1 MLNPKIII
9 AFLLLSLGS
18 ALYAAEWYVDNM
30 HGNDANP
37 GSKAQP
43 FQTFK
48 RSLEALGGG
57 DTLHLV
63 PNEQPYTEKFGDV
76 KCSGTPEK
84 PTVIDG
90 HGAKMTRLSHFTA
103 DMWKDEGNSV
113 FSLRFNNNVVTMSG
127 IGYYCGFPFVFADGK
142 ELVPVKSMD
151 DLEPYTC
158 YMVLRYYPKL
168 KMPDPLHK
176 MLYIRLPE
184 GKTPA
189 NTKIEAPLS
198 DDIVVQGNYITV
210 RNIVAEWSASDLFD
224 SANGKGIVFEDID
237 ASHCMDQCL
246 SAHSTAEQQVRF
258 SRLSKAVDGGVLDVT
273 FNLQQTCHTRYF
285 GCIFEDNI
293 HFCGA
298 GFQGGK
304 GSDYLLD
311 SCILRD
317 NDGNALFARQSAKL
331 TVKNCLI
338 IKGHGQA
345 NDAVSASDAGEIL
358 LENCTIIGYP
368 RALFAVHNENNSS
381 KIKAV
386 NCKFVDC
393 GKIADANAEGIE
405 VVPGDMTGSS
415 LRPDMRLQDLKRF
428 LQ

>member
-1 MLNPKIII
+1 MLNIKLIV

-18 ALYAAEWYVDNM
+18 ALYAAEWYVDNV
-30 HGNDANP
+30 HGNDTNP

-48 RSLEALGGG
+48 RSLEALGGS

-63 PNEQPYTEKFGDV
+63 PNEQPYTEKFGDI

-127 IGYYCGFPFVFADGK
+127 IGYYCGFPFVLADGK
-142 ELVPVKSMD
+142 EFVPVKSMD

-158 YMVLRYYPKL
+158 YMVNRYYPKL
-168 KMPDPLHK
+168 KMHDPLHN

-198 DDIVVQGNYITV
+198 DGMAISANYVTV
-210 RNIVAEWSASDLFD
+210 RNIVAAWSAADLFD
-224 SANGKGIVFEDID
+224 TAWGKGLVFEDMD
-237 ASHCMDQCL
+237 VSRCMDQCL
-246 SAHSTAEQQVRF
+246 SAHSVLEQQVRF
-258 SRLSKAVDGGVLDVT
+258 SRISKAIDGGVLDVT
-273 FNLQQTCHTRYF
+273 FGLEQTCHTSYF
-285 GCIFEDNI
+285 GCIFEENMQLG
-293 HFCGA
+293 GA
-298 GFQGGK
+298 CFKGGK
-304 GSDYLLD
+304 GSEYVLD
-311 SCILRD
+311 SCIFRD
-317 NDGNALFARQSAKL
+317 NDSYAVFAYQAARVTL
-331 TVKNCLI
+331 KNCLI
-338 IKGHGQA
+338 IKGHGIT
-345 NDAVSASDAGEIL
+345 NEAVSDSETAEIL
-358 LENCTIIGYP
+358 LENCTIIGYQWP
-368 RALFAVHNENNSS
+368 LSPIRNADNSG

-386 NCKFVDC
+386 NCKFIDC
-393 GKIADANAEGIE
+393 GKIPDANEGIE
-405 VVPGDMTGSS
+405 VVPGDMTGST
-415 LRPDMRLQDLKRF
+415 LTPDMSLQDLKRF